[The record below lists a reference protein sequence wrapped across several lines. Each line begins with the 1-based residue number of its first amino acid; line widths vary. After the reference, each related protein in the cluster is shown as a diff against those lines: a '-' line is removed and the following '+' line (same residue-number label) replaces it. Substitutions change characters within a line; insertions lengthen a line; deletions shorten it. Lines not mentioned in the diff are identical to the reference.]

1 MSIRPAFNFSTPRH
15 RGRLAVLAAVIVF
28 SALPAAPARADLL
41 TNVST
46 SFFVNGLG
54 GVSALDQQVS
64 ATGPM
69 QADVS
74 AGAILQ
80 YPFGTL
86 PQLLDVTMLGRAQAR
101 TDYGV
106 NGASIK
112 MGLAATSGTDRGM
125 FQTGLA
131 DNLVLNSSLA
141 PQLLAESRWRDT
153 FTVTG
158 GSGVGTATVSIV
170 LRGTVASGYG
180 DTGTL
185 WYDNSATLEQL
196 GRSGTGQVEYRLEV
210 DYVGDPFGFGSD
222 GPPLVIREQPDA
234 SNPLPDSVAILGP
247 GTTLTGTLQFLY
259 DQPFTLISQLSLSGQ
274 NLVDF
279 DFLHTATLSLFDL
292 PDGASLTSTS
302 GHSYPTELATSV
314 PAPGTLA
321 LIAVALAGLGFR
333 RGQRRRP
340 PRITHSGPA

>member
-1 MSIRPAFNFSTPRH
+1 MTIRRAFKFSSACDGR
-15 RGRLAVLAAVIVF
+15 RLAILAAAIAF
-28 SALPAAPARADLL
+28 SALTAAPARADLL

-46 SFFVNGLG
+46 FFFVNGIG
-54 GVSALDQQVS
+54 GVSAFDQQSSV
-64 ATGPM
+64 TGPM

-112 MGLAATSGTDRGM
+112 MGLAATTGTDRGM
-125 FQTGLA
+125 YQTGLA
-131 DNLVLNSSLA
+131 DNLVLNSSLL

-158 GSGVGTATVSIV
+158 GSGVGTANISIV

-180 DTGTL
+180 DTGTV
-185 WYDNSATLEQL
+185 WYANSPVLEQL
-196 GRSGTGQVEYRLEV
+196 GRSGAGQVEYRLEV
-210 DYVGDPFGFGSD
+210 DYVGDPFGYGSD

-234 SNPLPDSVAILGP
+234 SNPLPDSDSVLGP
-247 GTTLTGTLQFLY
+247 GTTLTGTLQFIY
-259 DQPFTLISQLSLSGQ
+259 DQPFSLTSSLSLSGF

-279 DFLHTATLSLFDL
+279 DFLHSATLSLFDL
-292 PDGASLTSTS
+292 PDGALLVSGS
-302 GHSYPTELATSV
+302 GHSYPTDLVANV
-314 PAPGTLA
+314 PEPGSLA
-321 LIAVALAGLGFR
+321 LIAVALAGLALRRFAARRQRSLFR
-333 RGQRRRP
+333 L
-340 PRITHSGPA
+340 